1 MIVEIIRLLIT
12 LALTAVGYQA
22 GLSVDSANPDTA
34 RVVGAILGAGTG
46 YVLGGV
52 LGRLFRRSL
61 DKMPDVVVPR
71 SSGPELFAGAFGLV
85 VGMLVGVVAAAPL
98 VIFVRQEV
106 GLPLAVLIVLLLSV
120 AGARLFSGRAD
131 EILAATGLS
140 RRGGLVTRSLDQS
153 GYLLDSSAAIDGR
166 VLQLVRLGLLRGRLW
181 IPEFV
186 IDELQGLADAKD
198 RDRRR
203 RGRRGLDVLEA
214 LRDVQGS
221 DVAVLEASVPEFE
234 DVDAKL
240 IAVAGRAEASLVTTD
255 HNLAQAAA
263 ARGISVM
270 NPQTL
275 SEALKTPV
283 ATGDRL
289 HVRVSRAGS
298 EPGQGVAFL
307 DDGTMV
313 VVEDA
318 AGLVGSDVEVEVTTA
333 TRTAVGRMLFGR
345 LVESHQ

>member
-1 MIVEIIRLLIT
+1 MIVEIVRLLIT
-12 LALTAVGYQA
+12 LALTAVGYRTGQA
-22 GLSVDSANPDTA
+22 INAPDPETA
-34 RVVGAILGAGTG
+34 QVLGAILGAGTG

-52 LGRLFRRSL
+52 LGRRFRTTL
-61 DKMPDVVVPR
+61 EEMPNVVVPR
-71 SSGPELFAGAFGLV
+71 SSGAELFAGAFGLV
-85 VGMLVGVVAAAPL
+85 VGMFVGLVVGLPL
-98 VIFVRQEV
+98 ILFLPPEI
-106 GLPLAVLIVLLLSV
+106 GLPLAVLVVLIFSV

-131 EILAATGLS
+131 EILAATGLR
-140 RRGGLVTRSLDQS
+140 RRGGLVTRSLDAS

-166 VLQLVRLGLLRGRLW
+166 VLNLARLGLLPGRLW
-181 IPEFV
+181 IPGFV

-214 LRDVQGS
+214 LRDVHGS
-221 DVAVLEASVPEFE
+221 DVAVLEETVPEFE

-240 IAVAGRAEASLVTTD
+240 IVIAGRAEASLVTTD
-255 HNLAQAAA
+255 HNLAKAAA
-263 ARGISVM
+263 ARGISVL
-270 NPQTL
+270 NPQAL
-275 SEALKTPV
+275 AEALKVPV

-289 HVRVSRAGS
+289 LVSVSRVGS

-318 AGLVGSDVEVEVTTA
+318 AEMVGSEMEVEIIAV

-345 LVESHQ
+345 QVS